1 VMEFDFFSGAR
12 HRRSLTAAVRGRKKC
27 GF

>member
-12 HRRSLTAAVRGRKKC
+12 HRRSLAAAVRGRKKC